1 VYYQL
6 PGASF
11 VRGSATSE
19 IESWK
24 MLIMQ
29 LIGIVADP
37 NGRYMAFPYVAGEL
51 HSKKRAIGMLVLD
64 SGEWLQVRI
73 PPFDSAISIPVK
85 DVQ

>member
-1 VYYQL
+1 VYCQL

-11 VRGSATSE
+11 VRGSATNE
-19 IESWK
+19 IESRE
-24 MLIMQ
+24 MLFMQ

-37 NGRYMAFPYVAGEL
+37 NGRYMAFTHIAGKL
-51 HSKKRAIGMLVLD
+51 HSKNRAMGMLVLD
-64 SGEWLQVRI
+64 SGEWFQVSI